1 MRQNHCYHSI
11 TQQLNNQIVTM
22 KFLKITSLLALFSF
36 SVSMAWADAAEGE
49 KLFTANCTS
58 CHAINDKVV
67 GPALKDVHKRRD
79 AKWLVKW
86 IKNSQALVKAGD
98 PVAVQVYKENNEAL
112 MTSFENLSDAQIT
125 SIVDY
130 IKAESEKPAATAT
143 ASAAPAA
150 GGTTST
156 AAPAEDG
163 FYNNTTFIALSIM
176 ALILFV
182 IVFVLMRIKNTVKEI
197 YETKFPEQAAAETE
211 PAVDPRTT
219 WKYKL
224 FTKHPVV
231 GTIVVITGFTVVIGL
246 YGFDYGNKKVGVQKD
261 YAPTQPINYSH
272 ELHAGKYKINC
283 LYCHSGADK
292 SKQATIPSP
301 STCMN
306 CHMHVTASAKYNGQ
320 VSPEI
325 AKIYDAVGWDNEKKA
340 YDPSKTQK
348 PIKWVRIHNLPD
360 LAYFNHAQH
369 VKIGKVECQACHGAI
384 EKMPVVAQNA
394 SLQMGWCINC
404 HREAKVDVAN
414 NDYYEKLHADLKAEG
429 KSYVTVAKAGGL
441 ECGKCHY

>member
-1 MRQNHCYHSI
+1 MRFLRI
-11 TQQLNNQIVTM
+11 TTL
-22 KFLKITSLLALFSF
+22 FALLALGASF
-36 SVSMAWADAAEGE
+36 AKADVAEGE
-49 KLFTANCTS
+49 QLFNANCTA
-58 CHAINDKVV
+58 CHALNEKVV
-67 GPALKDVHKRRD
+67 GPALKGVNEKYDE
-79 AKWLVKW
+79 AWLIKW

-98 PVAVQVYKENNEAL
+98 AKAVKAYNDANQAV
-112 MTSFENLSDAQIT
+112 MTSFENLTDAQIK
-125 SIVDY
+125 SILEY
-130 IKAESEKPAATAT
+130 IKTPPVAQAATTPTGGDATAT
-143 ASAAPAA
+143 GTGVAAPAQDA
-150 GGTTST
+150 
-156 AAPAEDG
+156 

-182 IVFVLMRIKNTVKEI
+182 IVFVLYRIKQTVQGI
-197 YETKFPEQAAAETE
+197 YNSKFPEQAALETE
-211 PAVDPRTT
+211 PAVDVRTT

-231 GTIVVITGFTVVIGL
+231 GTIVVILGFTVVLGI
-246 YGFDYGNKKVGVQKD
+246 YGFNYGQTEVGVQQG
-261 YAPTQPINYSH
+261 YAPAQPINYSH

-292 SKQATIPSP
+292 GKQATIPSA

-306 CHMHVTASAKYNGQ
+306 CHMHVTASAKYDGQ

-325 AKIYDAVGWDNEKKA
+325 AKIYDAVGWDSDKKA
-340 YDPSKTQK
+340 YDPTKQQK

-369 VKIGKVECQACHGAI
+369 VKAGKVECQSCHGAV
-384 EKMPVVAQNA
+384 ETMKVVYQQS

-404 HREAKVDVAN
+404 HREAKVDVDN
-414 NDYYEKLHADLKAEG
+414 NDYYEKLHEDLKAQG
-429 KSYVTVAKAGGL
+429 KSYATVSNIGGL